1 MHATSLQSVLDNFE
15 VLLGVW
21 KEAQCGQ
28 ADGEMRARIVGVN
41 AQMQTFD
48 FCLVFLWMIF
58 YTTQL
63 T

>member
-28 ADGEMRARIVGVN
+28 PDGEMRARIVGVN

-58 YTTQL
+58 
-63 T
+63 